1 MSQENPS
8 PFAAYAPPA
17 AGSAATPVSPYQAYL
32 PILKQFREQMLALGV
47 LWLLFGALGSVA
59 GAALVAMHLGQ
70 FDVDAERLE
79 GFPLFL
85 ALFAL
90 AIGLLW
96 LFAGVGTLMKR
107 QGAVIAGLVLSYLWL
122 VGNVISLNLC
132 LAALAIVVIIQA
144 HRVLRFASQLRAAGV
159 PLDTKP

>member
-17 AGSAATPVSPYQAYL
+17 AGSAERPASPYQAFL

-47 LWLLFGALGSVA
+47 LWILFGALGSVA

-70 FDVDAERLE
+70 IQVDPQRLDA
-79 GFPLFL
+79 FPLVL

-90 AIGLLW
+90 GIGLLW
-96 LFAGVGTLMKR
+96 LVAGIGTLMKR
-107 QGAVIAGLVLSYLWL
+107 QGAVVAGLVLSYLWL
-122 VGNVISLNLC
+122 LGNVVSLNLC
-132 LAALAIVVIIQA
+132 LAALAIVVIIQG

>member
-1 MSQENPS
+1 VSQENPS

-17 AGSAATPVSPYQAYL
+17 AGSVESAASPYQEYL

-47 LWLLFGALGSVA
+47 LWILFGTLGSVA

-70 FDVDAERLE
+70 IQIDPARLDS
-79 GFPLFL
+79 FPLVL
-85 ALFAL
+85 TLFAL

-107 QGAVIAGLVLSYLWL
+107 QEAVVAGLVLSYLWL
-122 VGNVISLNLC
+122 LGNVISFNLC
-132 LAALAIVVIIQA
+132 LAALAIVVIIQG